1 MAIALG
7 FLRRFW
13 YVLPIVGLLIWG
25 LYIQN
30 ELTEKR
36 ANLAA
41 AQSRITDM
49 TTANQSLNAQMSQIR
64 LQRIDNDT
72 IALKVAAAID
82 RNKIVETHTQTII
95 EKAAAHDPVTKSWA
109 DSPLPSSVRDAL
121 HADQGNAAA
130 G

>member
-1 MAIALG
+1 MTAALAL
-7 FLRRFW
+7 LRRFW
-13 YVLPIVGLLIWG
+13 YVLPIVGLLIWA
-25 LYIQN
+25 LLMRN
-30 ELTEKR
+30 DLTEKK
-36 ANLAA
+36 AKLDA
-41 AQSRITDM
+41 AQARVNDV

-82 RNKIVETHTQTII
+82 KNKIVETHTQTII
-95 EKAAAHDPVTKSWA
+95 EKAVAHDPVTKSWA

-121 HADQGNAAA
+121 HADQDNAPA

>member
-1 MAIALG
+1 MMV
-7 FLRRFW
+7 FLRKFW
-13 YVLPIVGLLIWG
+13 YVVPLVGLLVWALI
-25 LYIQN
+25 IRN
-30 ELTEKR
+30 DLTEKK

-41 AQSRITDM
+41 AENHVKDM
-49 TTANQSLNAQMSQIR
+49 AAANQSLNAQMSQIR

-82 RNKIVETHTQTII
+82 KNKVVETHTQTII

-121 HADQGNAAA
+121 HADQGNAPA